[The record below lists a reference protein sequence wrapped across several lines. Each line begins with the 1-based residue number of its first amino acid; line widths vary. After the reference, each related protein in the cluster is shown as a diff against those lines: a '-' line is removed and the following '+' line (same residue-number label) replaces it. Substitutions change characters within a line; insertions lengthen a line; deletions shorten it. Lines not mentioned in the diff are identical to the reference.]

1 MSNSTFIVIMFIR
14 FLDDSNSRRKIEGVK
29 EILEHNQ
36 VGLIKY
42 LKVYMYEMYSRYSS
56 IVNHSQRLFEHIM
69 HVGVDTYQLEE
80 KIIL

>member
-1 MSNSTFIVIMFIR
+1 MILIAAV
-14 FLDDSNSRRKIEGVK
+14 KGVK

-69 HVGVDTYQLEE
+69 HVGVDIYQLEE